1 MMDRQQVRWLFVWTT
16 AAVGAASCAWAAAR
30 LDASA
35 LDLPF
40 VLLVVFTLGVGSR
53 YGVRIPG
60 VSGEV
65 TVADTFIFLTLLLY
79 GGQAAVLLGA
89 AEGLCTSARFSS
101 RKATTY
107 LFNMG
112 VMASSIFLASH
123 AMTFCFGDTAALR
136 RGGFSPY
143 YLGAL
148 ALMAL
153 VHYLVNSGLVAASEA
168 LKLGQPLLK
177 T

>member
-1 MMDRQQVRWLFVWTT
+1 MMDRQQVRRLFVWTT

-107 LFNMG
+107 VFNMG

-123 AMTFCFGDTAALR
+123 AMTFCFGDTAALEFHRSGWARLKRGRAAPRATHTLQFAPREIRSPPVGR
-136 RGGFSPY
+136 RSTG
-143 YLGAL
+143 
-148 ALMAL
+148 
-153 VHYLVNSGLVAASEA
+153 
-168 LKLGQPLLK
+168 
-177 T
+177 